1 MRLFVAVTP
10 PAPVLDEL
18 ARRVGHLR
26 ELPGADGLRWFPR
39 ENWHLTTTFLGE
51 VADPEREELEAALAA
66 AAGRYGPFGIALAG
80 GGRFGDRTLWT
91 DVEGD
96 REVLV
101 ELAGAM
107 DDAARACGVRIDDRP
122 YRPHLTL
129 ARGPRPH
136 GRRRGHGEGSGD
148 GGDGSG
154 GGGGRAG
161 HGRHGRSRARG
172 GYRGPGPGYGD
183 PWAEERERVR
193 GPSLAPF
200 ADALADYRSRPW
212 TVDAVELVSSTLR
225 AGPGGSSRYETVRT
239 WPLAAAGG

>member
-1 MRLFVAVTP
+1 A
-10 PAPVLDEL
+10 
-18 ARRVGHLR
+18 
-26 ELPGADGLRWFPR
+26 GAWGAGPR
-39 ENWHLTTTFLGE
+39 
-51 VADPEREELEAALAA
+51 
-66 AAGRYGPFGIALAG
+66 G
-80 GGRFGDRTLWT
+80 GGGGSAAPPSRPHGGR
-91 DVEGD
+91 
-96 REVLV
+96 
-101 ELAGAM
+101 AGAP
-107 DDAARACGVRIDDRP
+107 G
-122 YRPHLTL
+122 
-129 ARGPRPH
+129 PH
-136 GRRRGHGEGSGD
+136 GRRHGHGDGSGD

-193 GPSLAPF
+193 APSLAPF

-239 WPLAAAGG
+239 WPLTAAGG